1 MNRLVKGACALTIAV
16 FVGMAGM
23 TAAGISPLGQLSS
36 IAGPVSGDN
45 PNPPPQDGGA
55 GCV

>member
-1 MNRLVKGACALTIAV
+1 MNRLVKGVCALTIAV

-23 TAAGISPLGQLSS
+23 TAVGISPLAQLSS
-36 IAGPVSGDN
+36 IDGPVGGDN
-45 PNPPPQDGGA
+45 PNPPPQDGGG